1 VRLTAARALAVA
13 VAASALAAPA
23 AAHAASLP
31 HVASG
36 HRPGPDILY
45 APPPRAPQ
53 LENTGVW
60 RAPPIL
66 VSGASAY
73 RDGEWLYQDFLYDDH
88 GAAGVPDPN
97 DANFES
103 QFLFSPWA
111 GTFTYPDGPAYAR
124 NAADLVELRVRPL
137 TDATAFRVTLNTLTD
152 PSLVG
157 FTVALGS
164 SPAPLAWP
172 HGAGVS
178 SPAELFLTVHGRT
191 AELTDAATGAVR
203 SPAPSVSVDLARR
216 QIEVRVPHAAWDPRT
231 RSVRMAAGV
240 GLWDAAAGGY
250 RSPGLVNLA
259 FRASEPQPDPDVVD
273 QGWTLAD
280 SAVTSKAD
288 AAWWR
293 ERAQADA
300 LRSGDVSAFH
310 ADVSFAKLAA
320 GTDDDSGVPRTG
332 WIDRILASRFA
343 FGPGG
348 VDATKT
354 CPRFPPS
361 CEGVL
366 RGQLQP
372 YTLYVP
378 DRATPPRGWGLT
390 LLLHALSANQ
400 NLYANSRFAS
410 QLGDR
415 GAGSLVLTPGSRG
428 PDGDYTDY
436 TEADVFEAWAD
447 VARRYRLDPD
457 WTAIAG
463 YSMGGGGTYKLIQR
477 WPDLFARGMGAAAAP
492 KDGGEQGQWFA
503 AMRNVPIMTW
513 VGAADEGTDP
523 VTGEQTIG
531 ALGAA
536 GLRFVYDVFPS
547 ADHITLFTNDQFAP
561 VAAFL
566 GTHRVDRDP
575 PHVSYVVNSREAFPD
590 AGVVADHAYWLSDL
604 GVRDAAADPTATV
617 DARSEAFGAGDPP
630 PLGTETS
637 TGTLDGGR
645 KGPMP
650 YVRSS
655 QDWGAA
661 PRTARRDVLVLTAK
675 NLASATV
682 DMRRARLTCR
692 ARLEVTTDGPLTLRL
707 AGCGE
712 TRTVRP

>member
-1 VRLTAARALAVA
+1 MRRLVVGLVAMAAA
-13 VAASALAAPA
+13 AAPA
-23 AAHAASLP
+23 AAAAGSLP
-31 HVASG
+31 RVASG
-36 HRPGPDILY
+36 HRPGPDVLY

-53 LENTGVW
+53 LENTGPW
-60 RAPPIL
+60 RADPLL

-73 RDGEWLYQDFLYDDH
+73 RDGEFLYQDFLYDDH

-97 DANFES
+97 NANFEG
-103 QFLFSPWA
+103 QFLFSPWK
-111 GTFTYPDGPAYAR
+111 GTFTYPDDPAYAR
-124 NAADLVELRVRPL
+124 NAADLVELRVKPL
-137 TDATAFRVTLNTLTD
+137 ADATLFRVTLNTLTD
-152 PSLVG
+152 PALVG
-157 FTVALGS
+157 FTIALGS
-164 SPAPLAWP
+164 SPTPLPWP

-178 SPAELFLTVHGRT
+178 SPAALFLTAHGSN
-191 AELTDAATGAVR
+191 AELVDAATGTAR
-203 SPAPSVSVDLARR
+203 GPAPAVSVDLERR
-216 QIEVRVPHAAWDPRT
+216 QIEVRVPHTAWDPGRRT
-231 RSVRMAAGV
+231 VRMAAGV

-250 RSPGLVNLA
+250 RSPGLVNLG
-259 FRASEPQPDPDVVD
+259 FRGSEPQPDPEVVD
-273 QGWTLAD
+273 QGWTLGDA
-280 SAVTSKAD
+280 AVTAKAD

-310 ADVSFAKLAA
+310 GDVSFAKLAA
-320 GTDDDSGVPRTG
+320 GTRDESGVPRTG
-332 WIDRILASRFA
+332 WVDRILASRFA
-343 FGPGG
+343 LGQG

-378 DRATPPRGWGLT
+378 DRARPRRGWGLT

-410 QLGDR
+410 QLGER

-436 TEADVFEAWAD
+436 TEADTFEAWAD

-457 WTAIAG
+457 WAAVSG
-463 YSMGGGGTYKLIQR
+463 YSMGGGGTFKLIQR
-477 WPDLFARGMGAAAAP
+477 WPDLFARGVGAAAAP

-503 AMRNVPIMTW
+503 AMRNVPTMTW
-513 VGAADEGTDP
+513 VSAGDEGTD
-523 VTGEQTIG
+523 VTTSEKTIA

-536 GLRFVYDVFPS
+536 GLRFVYDVFLNG
-547 ADHITLFTNDQFAP
+547 DHITLFTNDQFAP

-566 GTHRVDRDP
+566 GEHRVDRDP
-575 PHVSYVVNSREAFPD
+575 PHVSYVVNSKEAFPD

-604 GVRDAAADPTATV
+604 RVRDATADPTATI
-617 DARSEAFGAGDPP
+617 DARSEGFGRGDPA

-637 TGTLDGGR
+637 AGVLEGGR

-650 YVRSS
+650 YTRSS
-655 QDWGAA
+655 QDWGPAPLAA
-661 PRTARRDVLVLTAK
+661 KRDVLVLTAK

-682 DMRRARLTCR
+682 DMRRARLSCG
-692 ARLEVTTDGPLTLRL
+692 ARLDVTTDGPLTLRL
-707 AGCGE
+707 GGCGI
-712 TRTVRP
+712 TRTIRP